1 MKVVCIMCGLRQLA
15 GAGTNWKFLLS
26 PRPIKLRVNLA
37 PLIIAA
43 GASPFKKNFFSKLFA
58 QLGGRGIITSSGL
71 LLFSSAQKKSK
82 KILSR
87 SSWKDRNI
95 VEGELAPH
103 ADLIHAMHIQLFRL
117 QQKHTSNHFLSNS
130 VLPAFKMDPGPQ
142 KVCPGQCIW
151 EELLVFEVP
160 ATVNNRFDIQTR
172 TMLFFAASLFGKK
185 SSK

>member
-43 GASPFKKNFFSKLFA
+43 GASPSKKNLANGEKYIEQLRQIHVTTLTNLALLIIAAGASPLKRITPASYLPNSEDGVLLHQADYYFSHLRKRRA
-58 QLGGRGIITSSGL
+58 R
-71 LLFSSAQKKSK
+71 KSCQGH
-82 KILSR
+82 R
-87 SSWKDRNI
+87 RKDQNI

-130 VLPAFKMDPGPQ
+130 VLP
-142 KVCPGQCIW
+142 W
-151 EELLVFEVP
+151 
-160 ATVNNRFDIQTR
+160 
-172 TMLFFAASLFGKK
+172 S
-185 SSK
+185 

>member
-1 MKVVCIMCGLRQLA
+1 MCGLRQLA

-37 PLIIAA
+37 LLIIAA
-43 GASPFKKNFFSKLFA
+43 GASPLKKNSSSKLFA

-117 QQKHTSNHFLSNS
+117 QQKHTSNHFLFNS
-130 VLPAFKMDPGPQ
+130 VLP
-142 KVCPGQCIW
+142 W
-151 EELLVFEVP
+151 
-160 ATVNNRFDIQTR
+160 
-172 TMLFFAASLFGKK
+172 S
-185 SSK
+185 